1 MMYALPCLASA
12 AVLYA
17 ANRLAAGEKVK
28 ELEEELAECKEKYEH
43 LECHHEEL
51 MADER
56 AVRKELEQTKLELNQ
71 VRSASR
77 DIIDE
82 TMKEIEHVY
91 AWIKANGYG
100 IEELQN
106 GLQQEFHG
114 QVPSEIYR
122 RKQNEQKMQAA
133 LASGE

>member
-1 MMYALPCLASA
+1 MMYAL
-12 AVLYA
+12 
-17 ANRLAAGEKVK
+17 
-28 ELEEELAECKEKYEH
+28 
-43 LECHHEEL
+43 
-51 MADER
+51 
-56 AVRKELEQTKLELNQ
+56 RKELEQTKLELNQ